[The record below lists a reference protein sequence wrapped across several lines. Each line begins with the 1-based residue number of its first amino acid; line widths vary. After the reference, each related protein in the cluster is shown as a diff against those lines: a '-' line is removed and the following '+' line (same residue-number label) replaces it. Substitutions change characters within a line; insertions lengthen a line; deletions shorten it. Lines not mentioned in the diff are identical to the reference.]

1 MIHISFDTAKLAC
14 EKGYKVG
21 SDRFYTKE
29 RKHGLCFI
37 THNKK
42 VVNGEEDRIYYEAPY
57 QAELQEWLRNEHKI
71 HIVVMQS
78 NLPMTEPQT
87 DEWEWGYNI
96 VMVDNPNECL
106 SVRMGYNTYE
116 DALEAGLY
124 EALNI
129 IK

>member
-1 MIHISFDTAKLAC
+1 M
-14 EKGYKVG
+14 
-21 SDRFYTKE
+21 
-29 RKHGLCFI
+29 
-37 THNKK
+37 
-42 VVNGEEDRIYYEAPY
+42 YEAPY

-129 IK
+129 IT